1 MSTSSAAPSRL
12 STLRPARLVLWSAPW
27 LAAIVMVLSRID
39 ELRAAVERSSSP
51 AAGDLPG
58 VALTSAVITTIVAY
72 WVALGAA
79 QAVAVM
85 LDRWFDERGW
95 TRRGSRLCTA
105 VVSGAALLV
114 LAAQVL
120 ANLGPGAGEVPGWVR
135 ILLGAGIT
143 LLAGFQLSRESSDR
157 RVIAPAVSVLALA
170 GVTVVSF

>member
-12 STLRPARLVLWSAPW
+12 STLRPGRRMLWSAPW
-27 LAAIVMVLSRID
+27 LAVIVMVLSSID

-51 AAGDLPG
+51 AVSDLPG

-72 WVALGAA
+72 WVALGVA
-79 QAVAVM
+79 QAVTVM

-95 TRRGSRLCTA
+95 TPRGSRLCTA
-105 VVSGAALLV
+105 VVSGTALLV
-114 LAAQVL
+114 LAAQAF

-135 ILLGAGIT
+135 ILLGAWIV
-143 LLAGFQLSRESSDR
+143 LLAGLQLSRESSDR

-170 GVTVVSF
+170 GVTALSF